1 MPKKAFDRLIDSS
14 YAQVRRS
21 SALPG
26 TASAT
31 IMTGLTTLQVQE
43 QIDASLVGHRSEA
56 DPHAVY
62 LTQSE
67 GDGLYSP
74 LGHNHDSR
82 YYTESESDS
91 LFVKLAS
98 AGTIT
103 ARHTFSPGS
112 AASPFI
118 LGANAQGQTV
128 VGLKADQL
136 NRTVTAGAGLSGAG
150 ALTSDITI
158 SLGAPSSLSSTTT
171 NSASGST
178 HSHAIDSTIA
188 RSAITFSASGL
199 GLSGGGNLTAN
210 RTYTLT
216 SDSAP
221 GANAAILASDASGKL
236 TLPLY
241 VATTSV
247 TTPAVTSSAALA
259 LTTSSGN
266 ISLDASTDVITIGAS
281 NTLKSANYASQ
292 TTGWGIDYTGGADFR
307 YVYADELHA
316 KSFIADLEQALAGGQ
331 IISKSVAVLAVDFTA
346 PAAGGTATLR
356 VKDLPSAA
364 NMAVFQSGDIV
375 RLRKFSRASGSL
387 TIADCWGVV
396 TSYADQSDGTQTW
409 TFTRSTSTNA
419 GAMTTGTVVNADSIV
434 LDYGTTGNGI
444 YEVNA
449 IDGAYAANSP
459 YWQIASWSGHPATG
473 QTVNVRGGKLTG
485 ITSVAN
491 EYGLFAGTG
500 STASDSYIRVSSYAQ
515 ESNNL
520 ASTWKTGGSTFLSI
534 DATNGAQIESVN
546 SLTSSNQRA
555 YSFTIAGAES
565 GGLYHYYNSTYTEAV
580 MMLNQ
585 SSASRNNN
593 IFVQTESDSGK
604 NSRIYLEAKET
615 TQATAYIDLQ
625 ADVGGNASGIQ
636 MGAYTISAYT
646 SQILVKYA
654 NGSGGDGFAS
664 APVYSFVDDTNTGIY
679 RSAADTLN
687 ISTGGA
693 SRVTIGS
700 ASFAVHQNTANP
712 IYAGYSVIGEM
723 SLSGNVGFSHKD
735 RATSTDY
742 SFLSGSTG
750 HSYINGK
757 SGALI
762 HHRINNTDVMVMNDV
777 GLRIGSGT
785 EPTHELDVTGTA
797 YVTGN
802 GVVTGAL
809 YTGGIIEG
817 GYQAIAGNLSQA
829 TFRYSTQAGISLAA
843 TSWGY
848 ASHIGFNAYL
858 ADRSGSY
865 SESGAW
871 KYVGAQYTGDITAP
885 GRLTWDGNANEF
897 RFAVGET
904 GLASGESI
912 TSWSGIMSFSADAFT
927 WSGNTD
933 NTATFGR
940 AKIGYVGY
948 SDHAGFSHYDMA
960 SVGNY
965 ALLQN
970 STGTTFLNSASGQRT
985 RFRINNVAVGNM
997 GATGLRVGD
1006 DTAATEMLD
1015 VVGNAVVSGS
1025 LDVDSFAATW
1035 SNLTYNTNW
1044 SSYGG
1049 AYSAVKYCRIGDL
1062 VMVTGMAKK
1071 AGGAG
1076 TATVTIGTLPVGYR
1090 PTTQKAWYTKL
1101 SVGSV
1106 ESAYNI
1112 EVTTGGAIAITLS
1125 TTSAID
1131 YVSLDCIQFR
1141 INS

>member
-1 MPKKAFDRLIDSS
+1 MSSGKTRLQQAVKELKKAQDARYSKTEAAITVGAVGSAYVAIDGNMAK
-14 YAQVRRS
+14 AQ
-21 SALPG
+21 LPSG
-26 TASAT
+26 TTGEIEVVNTGRPASAIYAPKSSSGAT
-31 IMTGLTTLQVQE
+31 VVRNISTVTGSGS
-43 QIDASLVGHRSEA
+43 DAAIAQAIAVHKAET
-56 DPHAVY
+56 DPHPIY
-62 LTQSE
+62 LTQTEADALYTTEYGTAQYQVPVTGASPYLAAYTGLSTFA
-67 GDGLYSP
+67 GDGLTF
-74 LGHNHDSR
+74 GGA
-82 YYTESESDS
+82 
-91 LFVKLAS
+91 FAVG
-98 AGTIT
+98 AGTLIGVT
-103 ARHTFSPGS
+103 ANAVNLANGS
-112 AASPFI
+112 AQYQVIATGASPFTPAYTA
-118 LGANAQGQTV
+118 LSAFAGD
-128 VGLKADQL
+128 GLVFSGGLYAVNRDADS
-136 NRTVTAGAGLSGAG
+136 GLTFAMSGALRLG
-150 ALTSDITI
+150 TPISSSATS
-158 SLGAPSSLSSTTT
+158 T
-171 NSASGST
+171 NSVTGIQ
-178 HSHAIDSTIA
+178 HSHAVDSTIA

-210 RTYTLT
+210 RTYMLT
-216 SDSAP
+216 SDSDP
-221 GANAAILASDASGKL
+221 GANASILASDASGKL

-247 TTPAVTSSAALA
+247 TTPI
-259 LTTSSGN
+259 LTASSGLS
-266 ISLDASTDVITIGAS
+266 ITATGDITLDAGGNDLIVGAS
-281 NTLKSANYASQ
+281 NTLKTANYASQ
-292 TTGWGIDYTGGADFR
+292 TTGWGIDYAGGADFR
-307 YVYADELHA
+307 YLFTDELHA

-331 IISKSVAVLAVDFTA
+331 IISKSVAVLAINFTA

-375 RLRKFSRASGSL
+375 RLRTFSRASGALSI
-387 TIADCWGVV
+387 TDCWGTV

-693 SRVTIGS
+693 SRVTINNTS
-700 ASFAVHQNTANP
+700 LSVHQNTNNP
-712 IYAGYSVIGEM
+712 SYVGYAQVGYIGHAGYAGFAHTS
-723 SLSGNVGFSHKD
+723 S
-735 RATSTDY
+735 ATASAY
-742 SFLSGSTG
+742 ALIQHSTG
-750 HSYINGK
+750 ETYLNAATTK
-757 SGALI
+757 RI
-762 HHRINNTDVMVMNDV
+762 HFRNNNAEVMNMSDV
-777 GLRIGSGT
+777 GLRIGDSTTPTEALEVAGT
-785 EPTHELDVTGTA
+785 IYTSNRLVAGEADLSSNVSKFTG
-797 YVTGN
+797 
-802 GVVTGAL
+802 
-809 YTGGIIEG
+809 
-817 GYQAIAGNLSQA
+817 
-829 TFRYSTQAGISLAA
+829 RYSTQSGISLTA
-843 TSWGY
+843 TSWGL
-848 ASHIGFNAYL
+848 ASAVLFNAYQ
-858 ADRSGSY
+858 ADTSVRLSASG
-865 SESGAW
+865 GC
-871 KYVGAQYTGDITAP
+871 KYLGAQYTGNVTAP
-885 GRLTWDGNANEF
+885 GMFYYDANAN
-897 RFAVGET
+897 RFEWWIGEQ
-904 GLASGESI
+904 GLASGANI
-912 TSWSGIMSFSADAFT
+912 TSWQQQLQLDSAGKMTLFGDLEWSSG
-927 WSGNTD
+927 G
-933 NTATFGR
+933 
-940 AKIGYVGY
+940 
-948 SDHAGFSHYDMA
+948 
-960 SVGNY
+960 
-965 ALLQN
+965 
-970 STGTTFLNSASGQRT
+970 
-985 RFRINNVAVGNM
+985 
-997 GATGLRVGD
+997 
-1006 DTAATEMLD
+1006 
-1015 VVGNAVVSGS
+1015 
-1025 LDVDSFAATW
+1025 FAAAWTA
-1035 SNLTYNTNW
+1035 LTYNTNW
-1044 SSYGG
+1044 SSYGSPYG
-1049 AYSAVKYCRIGDL
+1049 SARYCQIGDL
-1062 VMVTGMAKK
+1062 VLVNGLVTRTSGN
-1071 AGGAG
+1071 
-1076 TATVTIGTLPVGYR
+1076 TTTTVATLPSGYR
-1090 PTTQKAWYTKL
+1090 PATQKSWETRM
-1101 SVGSV
+1101 SIGGV
-1106 ESAYNI
+1106 EGAYRI
-1112 EVTTGGAIAITLS
+1112 DVTPTGAISITY
-1125 TTSAID
+1125 TGTAVID
-1131 YVSLDCIQFR
+1131 TLSLDCIQFR
-1141 INS
+1141 TNS